1 MVTRGDYPQLV
12 RDNTLRNVQIC
23 RDAGLVKFN
32 VEVVTDKSMS
42 LDANKRT
49 REVVVPHYYKTQSG
63 AMFKARALQYCLE
76 DGVNIN
82 PQISIL
88 DSNIIVGSFFK

>member
-1 MVTRGDYPQLV
+1 VVTRGDYSQLV

-23 RDAGLVKFN
+23 LDAGLEKFI
-32 VEVVTDKSMS
+32 VEVVTDKSIS

-49 REVVVPHYYKTQSG
+49 REVVVPQNYQTQSG

-76 DGVNIN
+76 EGV
-82 PQISIL
+82 
-88 DSNIIVGSFFK
+88 IIFVLKFTIQFSVDT